1 MIIISDLKKILLN
14 MHNKLIRNFC
24 IIAHIDHGKSTLADR
39 LIEFTKGEKDEKA
52 QVLDTMD
59 LERERGITIKSQA
72 INLPFKNIKGDTY
85 NLNLIDTPG
94 HVDFASE
101 VSRSLRASDGAIL
114 LVDASQGIQ
123 AQTIANT
130 YLAID
135 FGLTIIPVINK
146 IDLPS
151 SQTELVTQE
160 LIGTF
165 GFKEDEILHCSAK
178 TGKGVQELL
187 ENIIDIIPP
196 PEGDI
201 NFTRALVFDSK
212 YDQYKGII
220 NYVRIFDGEIKAGDN
235 LKTFNSKNTFIA
247 SEVGIFTPEQTKKDS
262 LKMGEVG
269 FVYTGLKEFKTLP
282 VGETIS
288 NIGNEDIKPIIS
300 GAELKPKVF
309 AGMFPLDP
317 NDFLDL
323 DDALSKLQLNDASI
337 IYARETSQALGPGFR
352 CGFLGV
358 LHMEIIQERVE
369 REYGIEIIMTAPSV
383 EYKITLKNKDTKL
396 INNPSAVDLSEIDK
410 IEEPWIKATII
421 CPDKFI
427 GKMMDLLTSYRGTS
441 TNIEYLNTSTNE
453 SSINR
458 ILISCEIPLGEILV
472 GFYDQLKSA
481 TQGYGS
487 MDYEIIGFKISNLA
501 KVDILINQ
509 EKVDPLSTFITKE
522 KSYYYG
528 RDLVSKLK
536 ELIPRQLFEVPIQAA
551 IGSKIIARDTV
562 KALRKNVTAKCYGG
576 DITRKKKL
584 LSKQAEGK
592 KRLKKLGK
600 VEIPQEAFLSIL
612 NIDR

>member
-1 MIIISDLKKILLN
+1 MDAN
-14 MHNKLIRNFC
+14 LIRNFC

-39 LIEFTKGEKDEKA
+39 LIEFTKGEKEEKD

-72 INLPFKNIKGDTY
+72 ISLPYNADNGLTY

-101 VSRSLRASDGAIL
+101 VSRSLRSSDGAIL
-114 LVDASQGIQ
+114 LVDATQGIQ

-135 FGLTIIPVINK
+135 LGLNIIPVINK

-151 SQTELVTQE
+151 SQTKIVTEE
-160 LIGTF
+160 LISTF
-165 GFKEDEILHCSAK
+165 GFLEDEILHCSAK
-178 TGKGVQELL
+178 TGEGVQKLL
-187 ENIIDIIPP
+187 EQIIENIPAPTGESKI
-196 PEGDI
+196 
-201 NFTRALVFDSK
+201 TRALVFDSK

-235 LKTFNSKNTFIA
+235 LKTYNSQNNFMAT
-247 SEVGIFTPEQTKKDS
+247 EVGIFTPEQTKKQS
-262 LKMGEVG
+262 LKYGEVG
-269 FVYTGLKEFKTLP
+269 YIYTGLKEFKNLP
-282 VGETIS
+282 VGETIFNSENDNVEPLIS
-288 NIGNEDIKPIIS
+288 NQ
-300 GAELKPKVF
+300 ELKPKVF
-309 AGMFPLDP
+309 AGMFPLDA
-317 NDFLDL
+317 NDFIDL
-323 DDALSKLQLNDASI
+323 EEALSKLQLNDASVV
-337 IYARETSQALGPGFR
+337 YTRETSQALGPGFR

-369 REYGIEIIMTAPSV
+369 REYGIDIIMTAPSV
-383 EYKITLKNKDTKL
+383 EYKIKLKNKETIL
-396 INNPSAVDLSEIDK
+396 INNPSAVDLSEIEY
-410 IEEPWIKATII
+410 IEEPWIKSTII

-427 GKMMDLLTSYRGTS
+427 GKIMDLITSRRGTS
-441 TNIEYLNTSTNE
+441 SNIEYLNSTGNE
-453 SSINR
+453 SNISR
-458 ILISCEIPLGEILV
+458 VLISFEMPLGEILV
-472 GFYDQLKSA
+472 GFYDQLKSV

-487 MDYEIIGFKISNLA
+487 IDYEIIGFKKSNLA

-509 EKVDPLSTFITKE
+509 DKVDSLSTFISKE

-528 RDLVSKLK
+528 RELVSKLK

-551 IGSKIIARDTV
+551 IGSKVIARDNV

-584 LSKQAEGK
+584 LAKQAEGK
-592 KRLKKLGK
+592 KRLKKLGR

>member
-1 MIIISDLKKILLN
+1 MDQN
-14 MHNKLIRNFC
+14 LIRNFC

-39 LIEFTKGEKDEKA
+39 LIEFTKGKKDDKD
-52 QVLDTMD
+52 QILDTMD

-72 INLPFKNIKGDTY
+72 VSLPFTLDNNTIY

-101 VSRSLRASDGAIL
+101 VSRSLRSSDGAIL
-114 LVDASQGIQ
+114 LVDATQGIQ

-135 FGLTIIPVINK
+135 LGLTIIPVINK

-151 SQTELVTQE
+151 SQTKSVTEE
-160 LIGTF
+160 LISTF
-165 GFKEDEILHCSAK
+165 GFIEDEILHCSAK
-178 TGKGVQELL
+178 TGEGVKELL
-187 ENIIDIIPP
+187 ENIIKIIPP
-196 PEGDI
+196 PKGDPS
-201 NFTRALVFDSK
+201 FTRALVFDSK

-220 NYVRIFDGEIKAGDN
+220 NYVRIFDGEIKSGDN
-235 LKTFNSKNTFIA
+235 LRTFNSKNDFIA
-247 SEVGIFTPEQTKKDS
+247 NEVGIFTPEQTKKHS
-262 LKMGEVG
+262 LKYGQVG
-269 FVYTGLKEFKTLP
+269 YIYTGLKEFKTLP
-282 VGETIS
+282 VGETIFNINNENIEPLIS
-288 NIGNEDIKPIIS
+288 NQ
-300 GAELKPKVF
+300 ELKPKVF

-317 NDFLDL
+317 NDFIDL
-323 DDALSKLQLNDASI
+323 EEALSKLQLNDASI
-337 IYARETSQALGPGFR
+337 LYSRETSQALGPGFR

-358 LHMEIIQERVE
+358 LLMEIIQERVE

-383 EYKITLKNKDTKL
+383 EYKITLKNEKTIL
-396 INNPSAVDLSEIDK
+396 INNPSSVELADIES

-427 GKMMDLLTSYRGTS
+427 GKIMDLVTSRRGTS
-441 TNIEYLNTSTNE
+441 SNIEYLNTSENK
-453 SSINR
+453 SKINR
-458 ILISCEIPLGEILV
+458 ILISFEMPLGEILV
-472 GFYDQLKSA
+472 GFYDQLKSV

-487 MDYEIIGFKISNLA
+487 IDYEIIGFRKSNLA

-509 EKVDPLSTFITKE
+509 DKVDSLSTFISKD

-528 RDLVSKLK
+528 RELVSKLK

-551 IGSKIIARDTV
+551 IGSKIIARDNV

-584 LSKQAEGK
+584 LAKQAEGK
-592 KRLKKLGK
+592 KRLKKLGR

-612 NIDR
+612 NIDH

>member
-1 MIIISDLKKILLN
+1 MDSN
-14 MHNKLIRNFC
+14 LIRNFC

-39 LIEFTKGEKDEKA
+39 LIEFTKGKKEEKD

-72 INLPFKNIKGDTY
+72 ISLPYNADNGLTY

-101 VSRSLRASDGAIL
+101 VSRSLRSSDGAIL
-114 LVDASQGIQ
+114 LVDATQGIQ

-135 FGLTIIPVINK
+135 LGLNIIPVINK

-151 SQTELVTQE
+151 SQTKIVTEE
-160 LIGTF
+160 LISTF
-165 GFKEDEILHCSAK
+165 GFLEDEILHCSAK
-178 TGKGVQELL
+178 TGEGVQKLL
-187 ENIIDIIPP
+187 AQIIENIPAPTGESKI
-196 PEGDI
+196 
-201 NFTRALVFDSK
+201 TRALVFDSK

-235 LKTFNSKNTFIA
+235 LKTYNSQNDFMAT
-247 SEVGIFTPEQTKKDS
+247 EVGIFTPEQTKKQS
-262 LKMGEVG
+262 LKYGEVG
-269 FVYTGLKEFKTLP
+269 YIYTGLKEFKNLP
-282 VGETIS
+282 VGETIFNSENDNVEPLIS
-288 NIGNEDIKPIIS
+288 NQ
-300 GAELKPKVF
+300 ELKPKVF
-309 AGMFPLDP
+309 AGMFPLDA
-317 NDFLDL
+317 NDFIDL
-323 DDALSKLQLNDASI
+323 EEALSKLQLNDASVV
-337 IYARETSQALGPGFR
+337 YTRETSQALGPGFR

-369 REYGIEIIMTAPSV
+369 REYGIDIIMTAPSV
-383 EYKITLKNKDTKL
+383 EYKIKLKNKETIL
-396 INNPSAVDLSEIDK
+396 INNPSAVDLSEIEY
-410 IEEPWIKATII
+410 IEEPWIKSTII

-427 GKMMDLLTSYRGTS
+427 GKIMDLITSRRGTS
-441 TNIEYLNTSTNE
+441 SNIEYLNSTGNE
-453 SSINR
+453 SNISR
-458 ILISCEIPLGEILV
+458 VLISFEMPLGEILV
-472 GFYDQLKSA
+472 GFYDQLKSV

-487 MDYEIIGFKISNLA
+487 IDYEIIGFKKSNLA

-509 EKVDPLSTFITKE
+509 DKVDSLSTFISKE

-528 RDLVSKLK
+528 RELVSKLK

-551 IGSKIIARDTV
+551 IGSKVIARDNV

-584 LSKQAEGK
+584 LAKQAEGK
-592 KRLKKLGK
+592 KRLKKLGR

>member
-1 MIIISDLKKILLN
+1 MDQN
-14 MHNKLIRNFC
+14 LIRNFC

-39 LIEFTKGEKDEKA
+39 LIEFTKGEKDDKD
-52 QVLDTMD
+52 QILDTMD

-72 INLPFKNIKGDTY
+72 VSLPFNLDNKTTY

-101 VSRSLRASDGAIL
+101 VSRSLRSSDGAIL
-114 LVDASQGIQ
+114 LVDATQGIQ

-135 FGLTIIPVINK
+135 LGLTIIPVINK

-151 SQTELVTQE
+151 SQTKSVTEE
-160 LIGTF
+160 LISTF
-165 GFKEDEILHCSAK
+165 GFIEDEILHCSAK
-178 TGKGVQELL
+178 TGEGVKELL
-187 ENIIDIIPP
+187 ENIIKIIPP
-196 PEGDI
+196 PKGDPG
-201 NFTRALVFDSK
+201 FTRALVFDSK

-220 NYVRIFDGEIKAGDN
+220 NYVRIFDGEIKSGDN
-235 LKTFNSKNTFIA
+235 LRTFNSKNDFLA
-247 SEVGIFTPEQTKKDS
+247 NEVGIFTPEQTKKHS
-262 LKMGEVG
+262 LKYGQVG
-269 FVYTGLKEFKTLP
+269 YIYTGLKEFKTLP
-282 VGETIS
+282 VGETIFNLNNENIEPLIS
-288 NIGNEDIKPIIS
+288 NQ
-300 GAELKPKVF
+300 ELKPKVF

-317 NDFLDL
+317 NDFIDL
-323 DDALSKLQLNDASI
+323 EEALSKLQLNDASI
-337 IYARETSQALGPGFR
+337 LYSRETSQALGPGFR

-383 EYKITLKNKDTKL
+383 EYKITLKNEKTIL
-396 INNPSAVDLSEIDK
+396 INNPSSVELADIES

-427 GKMMDLLTSYRGTS
+427 GKIMDLVTSRRGTS
-441 TNIEYLNTSTNE
+441 SNIEYLNTSENK
-453 SSINR
+453 SKINR
-458 ILISCEIPLGEILV
+458 ILISFEMPLGEILV
-472 GFYDQLKSA
+472 GFYDQLKSV

-487 MDYEIIGFKISNLA
+487 IDYEIIGFRKSNLA

-509 EKVDPLSTFITKE
+509 DKVDSLSTFISKE

-528 RDLVSKLK
+528 RELVSKLK

-551 IGSKIIARDTV
+551 IGSKIIARDNV

-584 LSKQAEGK
+584 LAKQAEGK
-592 KRLKKLGK
+592 KRLKKLGR

-612 NIDR
+612 NIDH

>member
-1 MIIISDLKKILLN
+1 MDAN
-14 MHNKLIRNFC
+14 LIRNFC

-39 LIEFTKGEKDEKA
+39 LIEFTKGKKEEKD

-72 INLPFKNIKGDTY
+72 ISLPYNADNGLTY

-101 VSRSLRASDGAIL
+101 VSRSLRSSDGAIL
-114 LVDASQGIQ
+114 LVDATQGIQ

-135 FGLTIIPVINK
+135 LGLNIIPVINK

-151 SQTELVTQE
+151 SQTKIVTDE
-160 LIGTF
+160 LISTF
-165 GFKEDEILHCSAK
+165 GFLEDEIFHCSAK
-178 TGKGVQELL
+178 TGEGVQNLL
-187 ENIIDIIPP
+187 EQIIEKIPAP
-196 PEGDI
+196 TGESKI
-201 NFTRALVFDSK
+201 TRALVFDSK

-235 LKTFNSKNTFIA
+235 LKTYNSQNNFMAT
-247 SEVGIFTPEQTKKDS
+247 EVGIFTPEQTKKQS
-262 LKMGEVG
+262 LKYGEVG
-269 FVYTGLKEFKTLP
+269 YIYTGLKEFKNLP
-282 VGETIS
+282 VGETIFNSENDNVEPLIS
-288 NIGNEDIKPIIS
+288 NQ
-300 GAELKPKVF
+300 ELKPKVF
-309 AGMFPLDP
+309 AGMFPLDA
-317 NDFLDL
+317 NDFIDL
-323 DDALSKLQLNDASI
+323 EEALSKLQLNDASVV
-337 IYARETSQALGPGFR
+337 YTRETSQALGPGFR

-369 REYGIEIIMTAPSV
+369 REYGIDIIMTAPSV
-383 EYKITLKNKDTKL
+383 EYKIKLKNKETIL
-396 INNPSAVDLSEIDK
+396 INNPSAVDLSEIEY
-410 IEEPWIKATII
+410 IEEPWIKSTII

-427 GKMMDLLTSYRGTS
+427 GKIMDLITSRRGTS
-441 TNIEYLNTSTNE
+441 SNIEYLNSTGNE
-453 SSINR
+453 SNISR
-458 ILISCEIPLGEILV
+458 VLISFEMPLGEILV
-472 GFYDQLKSA
+472 GFYDQLKSV

-487 MDYEIIGFKISNLA
+487 IDYEIIGFKKSNLA

-509 EKVDPLSTFITKE
+509 DKVDSLSTFISKE

-528 RDLVSKLK
+528 RELVSKLK

-551 IGSKIIARDTV
+551 IGSKVIARDNV

-584 LSKQAEGK
+584 LAKQAEGK
-592 KRLKKLGK
+592 KRLKKLGR

>member
-1 MIIISDLKKILLN
+1 MDQN
-14 MHNKLIRNFC
+14 LIRNFC

-39 LIEFTKGEKDEKA
+39 LIEFTKGKKDDKD
-52 QVLDTMD
+52 QILDTMD

-72 INLPFKNIKGDTY
+72 VSLPFTLDNNTIY

-101 VSRSLRASDGAIL
+101 VSRSLRSSDGAIL
-114 LVDASQGIQ
+114 LVDATQGIQ

-135 FGLTIIPVINK
+135 LGLTIIPVINK

-151 SQTELVTQE
+151 SQTKSVTEE
-160 LIGTF
+160 LISTF
-165 GFKEDEILHCSAK
+165 GFIEDEILHCSAK
-178 TGKGVQELL
+178 TGEGVKELL
-187 ENIIDIIPP
+187 ENIIKIIPP
-196 PEGDI
+196 PKGDPS
-201 NFTRALVFDSK
+201 FTRALVFDSK

-220 NYVRIFDGEIKAGDN
+220 NYVRIFDGEIKSGDN
-235 LKTFNSKNTFIA
+235 LRTFNSKNDFIA
-247 SEVGIFTPEQTKKDS
+247 NEVGIFTPEQTKKHS
-262 LKMGEVG
+262 LKYGQVG
-269 FVYTGLKEFKTLP
+269 YIYTGLKEFKTLP
-282 VGETIS
+282 VGETIFNINNENIEPLIS
-288 NIGNEDIKPIIS
+288 NQ
-300 GAELKPKVF
+300 ELKPKVF

-317 NDFLDL
+317 NDFIDL
-323 DDALSKLQLNDASI
+323 EEALSKLQLNDASI
-337 IYARETSQALGPGFR
+337 LYSRETSQALGPGFR

-383 EYKITLKNKDTKL
+383 EYKITLKNEKTIL
-396 INNPSAVDLSEIDK
+396 INNPSSVELVDIES

-427 GKMMDLLTSYRGTS
+427 GKIMDLVTSRRGTS
-441 TNIEYLNTSTNE
+441 SNIEYLNTSENK
-453 SSINR
+453 SKINR
-458 ILISCEIPLGEILV
+458 ILISFEMPLGEILV
-472 GFYDQLKSA
+472 GFYDQLKSV

-487 MDYEIIGFKISNLA
+487 IDYEIIGFRKSNLA

-509 EKVDPLSTFITKE
+509 DKVDSLSTFISKD

-528 RDLVSKLK
+528 RELVSKLK

-551 IGSKIIARDTV
+551 IGSKIIARDNV

-584 LSKQAEGK
+584 LAKQAEGK
-592 KRLKKLGK
+592 KRLKKLGR

-612 NIDR
+612 NIDH

>member
-1 MIIISDLKKILLN
+1 MDAD
-14 MHNKLIRNFC
+14 LIRNFC

-39 LIEFTKGEKDEKA
+39 LIEFTKGEKEEKD

-72 INLPFKNIKGDTY
+72 ISLPYNADNGLTY

-101 VSRSLRASDGAIL
+101 VSRSLRSSDGAIL
-114 LVDASQGIQ
+114 LVDATQGIQ

-135 FGLTIIPVINK
+135 LGLNIIPVINK

-151 SQTELVTQE
+151 SQTKIVTDE
-160 LIGTF
+160 LISTF
-165 GFKEDEILHCSAK
+165 GFLEDEIFHCSAK
-178 TGKGVQELL
+178 TGEGVQNLL
-187 ENIIDIIPP
+187 EQIIENIPSP
-196 PEGDI
+196 KGESKT
-201 NFTRALVFDSK
+201 TRALVFDSK

-235 LKTFNSKNTFIA
+235 LKTYNSQNNFMAT
-247 SEVGIFTPEQTKKDS
+247 EVGIFTPEQTKKQS
-262 LKMGEVG
+262 LKYGEVG
-269 FVYTGLKEFKTLP
+269 YIYTGLKEFKNLP
-282 VGETIS
+282 VGETIFNSENDNVEPLIS
-288 NIGNEDIKPIIS
+288 NQ
-300 GAELKPKVF
+300 ELKPKVF
-309 AGMFPLDP
+309 AGMFPLDA
-317 NDFLDL
+317 NDFIDL
-323 DDALSKLQLNDASI
+323 EEALSKLQLNDASVV
-337 IYARETSQALGPGFR
+337 YTRETSQALGPGFR

-369 REYGIEIIMTAPSV
+369 REYGIDIIMTAPSV
-383 EYKITLKNKDTKL
+383 EYKIKLKNKETIL
-396 INNPSAVDLSEIDK
+396 INNPSAVDLSEIEY
-410 IEEPWIKATII
+410 IEEPWIKSTII

-427 GKMMDLLTSYRGTS
+427 GKIMDLITSRRGTS
-441 TNIEYLNTSTNE
+441 SNIEYLNSTGNE
-453 SSINR
+453 SNISR
-458 ILISCEIPLGEILV
+458 VLISFEMPLGEILV
-472 GFYDQLKSA
+472 GFYDQLKSV

-487 MDYEIIGFKISNLA
+487 IDYEIIGFKKSNLA

-509 EKVDPLSTFITKE
+509 DKVDSLSTFISKE

-528 RDLVSKLK
+528 RELVSKLK

-551 IGSKIIARDTV
+551 IGSKVIARDNV

-584 LSKQAEGK
+584 LAKQAEGK

>member
-1 MIIISDLKKILLN
+1 MDQN
-14 MHNKLIRNFC
+14 LIRNFC

-39 LIEFTKGEKDEKA
+39 LIEFTKGKKDDKD
-52 QVLDTMD
+52 QILDTMD

-72 INLPFKNIKGDTY
+72 VCLPFNSDNNTTY

-101 VSRSLRASDGAIL
+101 VSRSLRSSDGAIL
-114 LVDASQGIQ
+114 LVDATQGIQ

-135 FGLTIIPVINK
+135 LGLTIIPVINK

-151 SQTELVTQE
+151 SQTKSVTEE
-160 LIGTF
+160 LISTF
-165 GFKEDEILHCSAK
+165 GFVEDEILHCSAK
-178 TGKGVQELL
+178 TGEGVKELL
-187 ENIIDIIPP
+187 ENIIEIIPP
-196 PEGDI
+196 PKGDS

-220 NYVRIFDGEIKAGDN
+220 NYVRIFDGEIKSGDS
-235 LKTFNSKNTFIA
+235 LRTFNSKNDFLA
-247 SEVGIFTPEQTKKDS
+247 NEVGIFTPEQTKKDS
-262 LKMGEVG
+262 LKYGQVG
-269 FVYTGLKEFKTLP
+269 YIYTGLKEFKTLP
-282 VGETIS
+282 VGETIFNVNNENIEPLIS
-288 NIGNEDIKPIIS
+288 NQ
-300 GAELKPKVF
+300 ELKPKVF

-317 NDFLDL
+317 NDFIDL
-323 DDALSKLQLNDASI
+323 EEALSKLQLNDASI
-337 IYARETSQALGPGFR
+337 LYSRETSQALGPGFR
-352 CGFLGV
+352 CGFLGI
-358 LHMEIIQERVE
+358 LHMEIIQERIE

-383 EYKITLKNKDTKL
+383 EYKIKLKNEKTIL
-396 INNPSAVDLSEIDK
+396 INNPSSVELADIES

-427 GKMMDLLTSYRGTS
+427 GKIMDLIISRRGTS
-441 TNIEYLNTSTNE
+441 SNIEYLNTSENK
-453 SSINR
+453 SKINR
-458 ILISCEIPLGEILV
+458 ILISFEMPLGEILV
-472 GFYDQLKSA
+472 GFYDQLKSV

-487 MDYEIIGFKISNLA
+487 IDYEIIGFRKSNLA

-509 EKVDPLSTFITKE
+509 DKVDSLSTFISKE

-528 RDLVSKLK
+528 RELVSKLK

-551 IGSKIIARDTV
+551 IGSKIIARDNV

-584 LSKQAEGK
+584 LAKQAEGK
-592 KRLKKLGK
+592 KRLKKLGR

-612 NIDR
+612 NIDH

>member
-1 MIIISDLKKILLN
+1 MDQN
-14 MHNKLIRNFC
+14 LIRNFC

-39 LIEFTKGEKDEKA
+39 LIEFTKGKKDDKD
-52 QVLDTMD
+52 QILDTMD

-72 INLPFKNIKGDTY
+72 VSLPFTLDNNTIY

-101 VSRSLRASDGAIL
+101 VSRSLRSSDGAIL
-114 LVDASQGIQ
+114 LVDATQGIQ

-135 FGLTIIPVINK
+135 LGLTIIPVINK

-151 SQTELVTQE
+151 SQTKSVTEE
-160 LIGTF
+160 LISTF
-165 GFKEDEILHCSAK
+165 GFIEDEILHCSAK
-178 TGKGVQELL
+178 TGEGVKELL
-187 ENIIDIIPP
+187 ENIIKIIPP
-196 PEGDI
+196 PKGDPS
-201 NFTRALVFDSK
+201 FTRALVFDSK

-220 NYVRIFDGEIKAGDN
+220 NYVRIFDGEIKSGDN
-235 LKTFNSKNTFIA
+235 LRTFNSKNDFIA
-247 SEVGIFTPEQTKKDS
+247 NEVGIFTPEQTKKHS
-262 LKMGEVG
+262 LKYGQVG
-269 FVYTGLKEFKTLP
+269 YIYTGLKEFKTLP
-282 VGETIS
+282 VGETIFNINNENIEPLIS
-288 NIGNEDIKPIIS
+288 NQ
-300 GAELKPKVF
+300 ELKPKVF

-317 NDFLDL
+317 NDFIDL
-323 DDALSKLQLNDASI
+323 EEALSKLQLNDASI
-337 IYARETSQALGPGFR
+337 LYSRETSQALGPGFR

-369 REYGIEIIMTAPSV
+369 IEYGIEIIMTAPSV
-383 EYKITLKNKDTKL
+383 EYKITLKNEKTIL
-396 INNPSAVDLSEIDK
+396 INNPSSVELADIES

-427 GKMMDLLTSYRGTS
+427 GKIMDLVTSRRGTS
-441 TNIEYLNTSTNE
+441 SNIEYLNTSENK
-453 SSINR
+453 SKINR
-458 ILISCEIPLGEILV
+458 ILISFEMPLGEILV
-472 GFYDQLKSA
+472 GFYDQLKSV

-487 MDYEIIGFKISNLA
+487 IDYEIIGFRKSNLA

-509 EKVDPLSTFITKE
+509 DKVDSLSTFISKD

-528 RDLVSKLK
+528 RELVSKLK

-551 IGSKIIARDTV
+551 IGSKIIARDNV

-584 LSKQAEGK
+584 LAKQAEGK
-592 KRLKKLGK
+592 KRLKKLGR

-612 NIDR
+612 NIDH

>member
-1 MIIISDLKKILLN
+1 MDSN
-14 MHNKLIRNFC
+14 LIRNFC

-39 LIEFTKGEKDEKA
+39 LIEFTKGKKEEKD

-72 INLPFKNIKGDTY
+72 ISLPYNADNGLTY

-101 VSRSLRASDGAIL
+101 VSRSLRSSDGAIL
-114 LVDASQGIQ
+114 LVDATQGIQ

-135 FGLTIIPVINK
+135 LGLNIIPVINK

-151 SQTELVTQE
+151 SQTKIVTEE
-160 LIGTF
+160 LISTF
-165 GFKEDEILHCSAK
+165 GFLEDEILHCSAK
-178 TGKGVQELL
+178 TGEGVQKLL
-187 ENIIDIIPP
+187 AQIIENIPAPTGESKI
-196 PEGDI
+196 
-201 NFTRALVFDSK
+201 TRALVFDSK

-235 LKTFNSKNTFIA
+235 LKTYNSQNDFIA
-247 SEVGIFTPEQTKKDS
+247 TEVGIFTPEQTKKQS
-262 LKMGEVG
+262 LKYGEVG
-269 FVYTGLKEFKTLP
+269 YIYTGLKEFKNLP
-282 VGETIS
+282 VGETIFNSENDNVEPLIS
-288 NIGNEDIKPIIS
+288 NQ
-300 GAELKPKVF
+300 ELKPKVF
-309 AGMFPLDP
+309 AGMFPLDA
-317 NDFLDL
+317 NDFIDL
-323 DDALSKLQLNDASI
+323 EEALSKLQLNDASVV
-337 IYARETSQALGPGFR
+337 YTRETSQALGPGFR

-369 REYGIEIIMTAPSV
+369 REYGIDIIMTAPSV
-383 EYKITLKNKDTKL
+383 EYKIKLKNKETIL
-396 INNPSAVDLSEIDK
+396 INNPSAVDLSEIEY
-410 IEEPWIKATII
+410 IEEPWIKSTII

-427 GKMMDLLTSYRGTS
+427 GKIMDLITSRRGTS
-441 TNIEYLNTSTNE
+441 SNIEYLNSTGNE
-453 SSINR
+453 SNISR
-458 ILISCEIPLGEILV
+458 VLISFEMPLGEILV
-472 GFYDQLKSA
+472 GFYDQLKSV

-487 MDYEIIGFKISNLA
+487 IDYEIIGFKKSNLA

-509 EKVDPLSTFITKE
+509 DKVDSLSTFISKE

-528 RDLVSKLK
+528 RELVSKLK

-551 IGSKIIARDTV
+551 IGSKVIARDNV

-584 LSKQAEGK
+584 LAKQAEGK
-592 KRLKKLGK
+592 KRLKKLGR

>member
-1 MIIISDLKKILLN
+1 MDQN
-14 MHNKLIRNFC
+14 LIRNFC

-39 LIEFTKGEKDEKA
+39 LIEFTKGEKDDKD
-52 QVLDTMD
+52 QILDTMD

-72 INLPFKNIKGDTY
+72 VSLPFNLDNKTTY

-101 VSRSLRASDGAIL
+101 VSRSLRSSDGAIL
-114 LVDASQGIQ
+114 LVDATQGIQ

-135 FGLTIIPVINK
+135 LGLTIIPVINK

-151 SQTELVTQE
+151 SQTKSVTEE
-160 LIGTF
+160 LISTF
-165 GFKEDEILHCSAK
+165 GFIEDEILHCSAK
-178 TGKGVQELL
+178 TGEGVKELL
-187 ENIIDIIPP
+187 ENIIKIIPP
-196 PEGDI
+196 PKGDPG
-201 NFTRALVFDSK
+201 FTRALVFDSK

-220 NYVRIFDGEIKAGDN
+220 NYVRIFDGEIKSGDN
-235 LKTFNSKNTFIA
+235 LRTFNSKNDFIA
-247 SEVGIFTPEQTKKDS
+247 NEVGIFTPEQTKKHS
-262 LKMGEVG
+262 LKYGQVG
-269 FVYTGLKEFKTLP
+269 YIYTGLKEFKTLP
-282 VGETIS
+282 VGETIFNINNENIEPLIS
-288 NIGNEDIKPIIS
+288 NQ
-300 GAELKPKVF
+300 ELKPKVF

-317 NDFLDL
+317 NDFIDL
-323 DDALSKLQLNDASI
+323 EEALSKLQLNDASI
-337 IYARETSQALGPGFR
+337 LYSRETSQALGPGFR

-383 EYKITLKNKDTKL
+383 EYKITLKNEKTIL
-396 INNPSAVDLSEIDK
+396 INNPSSVELADIES

-427 GKMMDLLTSYRGTS
+427 GKIMDLVTSRRGTS
-441 TNIEYLNTSTNE
+441 SNIEYLNTSENK
-453 SSINR
+453 SKINR
-458 ILISCEIPLGEILV
+458 ILISFEMPLGEILV
-472 GFYDQLKSA
+472 GFYDQLKSV

-487 MDYEIIGFKISNLA
+487 IDYEIIGFRKSNLA

-509 EKVDPLSTFITKE
+509 DKVDSLSTFISKE

-528 RDLVSKLK
+528 RELVSKLK

-551 IGSKIIARDTV
+551 IGSKIIARDNV

-584 LSKQAEGK
+584 LAKQAEGK
-592 KRLKKLGK
+592 KRLKKLGR

-612 NIDR
+612 NIDH

>member
-1 MIIISDLKKILLN
+1 MDAN
-14 MHNKLIRNFC
+14 LIRNFC

-39 LIEFTKGEKDEKA
+39 LIEFTKGKKEEKD

-72 INLPFKNIKGDTY
+72 ISLPYNADNGLTY

-101 VSRSLRASDGAIL
+101 VSRSLRSSDGAIL
-114 LVDASQGIQ
+114 LVDATQGIQ

-135 FGLTIIPVINK
+135 LGLNIIPVINK

-151 SQTELVTQE
+151 SQTKIVTDE
-160 LIGTF
+160 LISTF
-165 GFKEDEILHCSAK
+165 GFLEDEILHCSAK
-178 TGKGVQELL
+178 TGEGVQNLL
-187 ENIIDIIPP
+187 EQIIENIPAPKGESKI
-196 PEGDI
+196 
-201 NFTRALVFDSK
+201 TRALVFDSK

-235 LKTFNSKNTFIA
+235 LKTYNSQNNFMAT
-247 SEVGIFTPEQTKKDS
+247 EVGIFTPEQTKKQS
-262 LKMGEVG
+262 LKYGEVG
-269 FVYTGLKEFKTLP
+269 YIYTGLKEFKNLP
-282 VGETIS
+282 VGETIFNSENDNVDPLIS
-288 NIGNEDIKPIIS
+288 NQ
-300 GAELKPKVF
+300 ELKPKVF
-309 AGMFPLDP
+309 AGMFPLDA
-317 NDFLDL
+317 NDFIDL
-323 DDALSKLQLNDASI
+323 EEALSKLQLNDASVV
-337 IYARETSQALGPGFR
+337 YTRETSQALGPGFR

-369 REYGIEIIMTAPSV
+369 REYGIDIIMTAPSV
-383 EYKITLKNKDTKL
+383 EYKIKLKNKETIL
-396 INNPSAVDLSEIDK
+396 INNPSAVDLSEIEY
-410 IEEPWIKATII
+410 IEEPWIKSTII

-427 GKMMDLLTSYRGTS
+427 GKIMDLITSRRGTS
-441 TNIEYLNTSTNE
+441 SNIEYLNSTGNE
-453 SSINR
+453 SNISR
-458 ILISCEIPLGEILV
+458 VLISFEMPLGEILV
-472 GFYDQLKSA
+472 GFYDQLKSV

-487 MDYEIIGFKISNLA
+487 IDYEIIGFKKSNLA

-509 EKVDPLSTFITKE
+509 DKVDSLSTFISKE

-528 RDLVSKLK
+528 RELVSKLK

-551 IGSKIIARDTV
+551 IGSKVIARDNV

-584 LSKQAEGK
+584 LAKQAEGK
-592 KRLKKLGK
+592 KRLKKLGR

>member
-1 MIIISDLKKILLN
+1 MDQN
-14 MHNKLIRNFC
+14 LIRNFC

-39 LIEFTKGEKDEKA
+39 LIEFTKGKKDDKD
-52 QVLDTMD
+52 QILDTMD

-72 INLPFKNIKGDTY
+72 VSLPFTLDNNTIY

-101 VSRSLRASDGAIL
+101 VSRSLRSSDGAIL
-114 LVDASQGIQ
+114 LVDATQGIQ

-135 FGLTIIPVINK
+135 LGLTIIPVINK

-151 SQTELVTQE
+151 SQTKSVTEE
-160 LIGTF
+160 LISTF
-165 GFKEDEILHCSAK
+165 GFIEDEILHCSAK
-178 TGKGVQELL
+178 TGEGVKELL
-187 ENIIDIIPP
+187 ENIIKIIPP
-196 PEGDI
+196 PKGDPS
-201 NFTRALVFDSK
+201 FTRALVFDSK

-220 NYVRIFDGEIKAGDN
+220 NYVRIFDGEIKSGDN
-235 LKTFNSKNTFIA
+235 LRTFNSKNDFIA
-247 SEVGIFTPEQTKKDS
+247 NEVGIFTPEQTKKHS
-262 LKMGEVG
+262 LKYGQVG
-269 FVYTGLKEFKTLP
+269 YIYTGLKEFKTLP
-282 VGETIS
+282 VGETIFNINNENIEPLIS
-288 NIGNEDIKPIIS
+288 NQ
-300 GAELKPKVF
+300 ELKPKVF

-317 NDFLDL
+317 NDFIDL
-323 DDALSKLQLNDASI
+323 EEALSKLQLNDASI
-337 IYARETSQALGPGFR
+337 LYSRETSQALGPGFR

-383 EYKITLKNKDTKL
+383 EYKITLKNEKTIL
-396 INNPSAVDLSEIDK
+396 INNPSSVELADIES

-427 GKMMDLLTSYRGTS
+427 GKIMDLVTSRRGTS
-441 TNIEYLNTSTNE
+441 SNIEYLNTSENK
-453 SSINR
+453 SKINR
-458 ILISCEIPLGEILV
+458 ILISFEMPLGEILV
-472 GFYDQLKSA
+472 GFYDQLKSV

-487 MDYEIIGFKISNLA
+487 IDYEIIGFRKSNLA

-509 EKVDPLSTFITKE
+509 DKVDSLSTFISKD

-528 RDLVSKLK
+528 RELVSKLK

-551 IGSKIIARDTV
+551 IGSKIIARDNV

-576 DITRKKKL
+576 DITRKRKL
-584 LSKQAEGK
+584 LEKQKKGK
-592 KRLKKLGK
+592 KRMKQIGA
-600 VEIPQEAFLSIL
+600 VELPQEAFLAIL
-612 NIDR
+612 KSDDD

>member
-1 MIIISDLKKILLN
+1 MDAN
-14 MHNKLIRNFC
+14 LIRNFC

-39 LIEFTKGEKDEKA
+39 LIEFTKGEKEEKD

-72 INLPFKNIKGDTY
+72 ISLPYNADNGLTY

-101 VSRSLRASDGAIL
+101 VSRSLRSSDGAIL
-114 LVDASQGIQ
+114 LVDATQGIQ

-135 FGLTIIPVINK
+135 LGLNIIPVINK

-151 SQTELVTQE
+151 SQTKIVTDE
-160 LIGTF
+160 LISTF
-165 GFKEDEILHCSAK
+165 GFLEDEIFHCSAK
-178 TGKGVQELL
+178 TGEGVQNLL
-187 ENIIDIIPP
+187 EQIIENIPAPTGESKI
-196 PEGDI
+196 
-201 NFTRALVFDSK
+201 TRALVFDSK

-235 LKTFNSKNTFIA
+235 LKTYNSQNNFMAT
-247 SEVGIFTPEQTKKDS
+247 EVGIFTPEQTKKQS
-262 LKMGEVG
+262 LKYGEVG
-269 FVYTGLKEFKTLP
+269 YIYTGLKEFKNLP
-282 VGETIS
+282 VGETIFNSENDNVEPLIS
-288 NIGNEDIKPIIS
+288 NQ
-300 GAELKPKVF
+300 ELKPKVF
-309 AGMFPLDP
+309 AGMFPLDA
-317 NDFLDL
+317 NDFIDL
-323 DDALSKLQLNDASI
+323 EEALSKLQLNDASVV
-337 IYARETSQALGPGFR
+337 YTRETSQALGPGFR

-369 REYGIEIIMTAPSV
+369 REYGIDIIMTAPSV
-383 EYKITLKNKDTKL
+383 EYKIKLKNKETIL
-396 INNPSAVDLSEIDK
+396 INNPSAVDLSEIEY
-410 IEEPWIKATII
+410 IEEPWIKSTII

-427 GKMMDLLTSYRGTS
+427 GKIMDLITSRRGTS
-441 TNIEYLNTSTNE
+441 SNIEYLNSTGNE
-453 SSINR
+453 SNISR
-458 ILISCEIPLGEILV
+458 VLISFEMPLGEILV
-472 GFYDQLKSA
+472 GFYDQLKSV

-487 MDYEIIGFKISNLA
+487 IDYEIIGFKKSNLA

-509 EKVDPLSTFITKE
+509 DKVDSLSTFISKE

-528 RDLVSKLK
+528 RELVSKLK

-551 IGSKIIARDTV
+551 IGSKVIARDNV

-584 LSKQAEGK
+584 LAKQAEGK
-592 KRLKKLGK
+592 KRLKKLGR

>member
-1 MIIISDLKKILLN
+1 MDQN
-14 MHNKLIRNFC
+14 LIRNFC

-39 LIEFTKGEKDEKA
+39 LIEFTKGKKDDKD
-52 QVLDTMD
+52 QILDTMD

-72 INLPFKNIKGDTY
+72 VSLPFTLDNNTIY

-101 VSRSLRASDGAIL
+101 VSRSLRSSDGAIL
-114 LVDASQGIQ
+114 LVDATQGIQ

-135 FGLTIIPVINK
+135 LGLTIIPVINK

-151 SQTELVTQE
+151 SQTKSVTEE
-160 LIGTF
+160 LISTF
-165 GFKEDEILHCSAK
+165 GFIEHEILHCSAK
-178 TGKGVQELL
+178 TGEGVKELL
-187 ENIIDIIPP
+187 ENIIKIIPP
-196 PEGDI
+196 PKGDPS
-201 NFTRALVFDSK
+201 FTRALVFDSK

-220 NYVRIFDGEIKAGDN
+220 NYVRIFDGEIKSGDN
-235 LKTFNSKNTFIA
+235 LRTFNSKNDFIA
-247 SEVGIFTPEQTKKDS
+247 NEVGIFTPEQTKKHS
-262 LKMGEVG
+262 LKYGQVG
-269 FVYTGLKEFKTLP
+269 YIYTGLKEFKTLP
-282 VGETIS
+282 VGETIFNINNENIEPLIS
-288 NIGNEDIKPIIS
+288 NQ
-300 GAELKPKVF
+300 ELKPKVF

-317 NDFLDL
+317 NDFIDL
-323 DDALSKLQLNDASI
+323 EEALSKLQLNDASI
-337 IYARETSQALGPGFR
+337 LYSRETSQALGPGFR

-383 EYKITLKNKDTKL
+383 EYKITLKNEKTIL
-396 INNPSAVDLSEIDK
+396 INNPSSVELADIES

-427 GKMMDLLTSYRGTS
+427 GKIMDLVTSRRGTS
-441 TNIEYLNTSTNE
+441 SNIEYLNTSENK
-453 SSINR
+453 SKINR
-458 ILISCEIPLGEILV
+458 ILISFEMPLGEILV
-472 GFYDQLKSA
+472 GFYDQLKSV

-487 MDYEIIGFKISNLA
+487 IDYEIIGFRKSNLA

-509 EKVDPLSTFITKE
+509 DKVDSLSTFISKD

-528 RDLVSKLK
+528 RELVSKLK

-551 IGSKIIARDTV
+551 IGSKIIARDNV

-584 LSKQAEGK
+584 LAKQAEGK
-592 KRLKKLGK
+592 KRLKKLGR

-612 NIDR
+612 NIDH

>member
-1 MIIISDLKKILLN
+1 MNAD
-14 MHNKLIRNFC
+14 LIRNFC

-39 LIEFTKGEKDEKA
+39 LIEFTKGKKEEKD

-72 INLPFKNIKGDTY
+72 ISLPYKSDSGLTY

-101 VSRSLRASDGAIL
+101 VSRSLRSSDGAIL
-114 LVDASQGIQ
+114 LVDATQGIQ

-135 FGLTIIPVINK
+135 LGLNIIPVINK

-151 SQTELVTQE
+151 SQTKIVTEE
-160 LIGTF
+160 LISTF
-165 GFKEDEILHCSAK
+165 GFMEDEIFHCSAK
-178 TGKGVQELL
+178 TGEGVTSLL
-187 ENIIDIIPP
+187 EKIIENIPSPQGESKI
-196 PEGDI
+196 
-201 NFTRALVFDSK
+201 TRALVFDSK

-235 LKTFNSKNTFIA
+235 LKTYNSKNNFIA
-247 SEVGIFTPEQTKKDS
+247 SEVGIFTPEQTKKES
-262 LKMGEVG
+262 LTYGEVG
-269 FVYTGLKEFKTLP
+269 YVYTGLKEFKNLP
-282 VGETIS
+282 VGETIFNSENDNIEPLIS
-288 NIGNEDIKPIIS
+288 NQ
-300 GAELKPKVF
+300 ELKPKVF
-309 AGMFPLDP
+309 AGMFPLDA
-317 NDFLDL
+317 NDFIDL
-323 DDALSKLQLNDASI
+323 EEALSKLQLNDASVV
-337 IYARETSQALGPGFR
+337 YTRETSQALGPGFR

-369 REYGIEIIMTAPSV
+369 REYGIDIIMTAPSV
-383 EYKITLKNKDTKL
+383 EYKIKLKNKETIL
-396 INNPSAVDLSEIDK
+396 INNPSAVDLSEIEY
-410 IEEPWIKATII
+410 IEEPWIKSTII

-427 GKMMDLLTSYRGTS
+427 GKIMDLITSRRGTS
-441 TNIEYLNTSTNE
+441 SNIEYLNSTGNE
-453 SSINR
+453 SNISR
-458 ILISCEIPLGEILV
+458 VLISFEMPLGEILV
-472 GFYDQLKSA
+472 GFYDQLKSV

-487 MDYEIIGFKISNLA
+487 IDYEIIGFKKSNLA

-509 EKVDPLSTFITKE
+509 DKVDSLSTFISKE

-528 RDLVSKLK
+528 RELVSKLK
-536 ELIPRQLFEVPIQAA
+536 DLIPRQLFEVPIQAA
-551 IGSKIIARDTV
+551 IGSKVIARDNV

-584 LSKQAEGK
+584 LAKQAEGK
-592 KRLKKLGK
+592 KRLKKLGR

>member
-1 MIIISDLKKILLN
+1 MDQN
-14 MHNKLIRNFC
+14 LIRNFC

-39 LIEFTKGEKDEKA
+39 LIEFTKGKKDDKD
-52 QVLDTMD
+52 QILDTMD

-72 INLPFKNIKGDTY
+72 VSLPFTLDNNTIY

-101 VSRSLRASDGAIL
+101 VSRSLRSSDGAIL
-114 LVDASQGIQ
+114 LVDATQGIQ

-130 YLAID
+130 YLAIEL
-135 FGLTIIPVINK
+135 GLTIIPVINK

-151 SQTELVTQE
+151 SQTKSVTEE
-160 LIGTF
+160 LISTF
-165 GFKEDEILHCSAK
+165 GFIEDEILHCSAK
-178 TGKGVQELL
+178 TGEGVKELL
-187 ENIIDIIPP
+187 QNIIKIIPP
-196 PEGDI
+196 PKGDPS
-201 NFTRALVFDSK
+201 FTRALVFDSK

-220 NYVRIFDGEIKAGDN
+220 NYVRIFDGEIKSGDN
-235 LKTFNSKNTFIA
+235 LRTFNSKNDFIA
-247 SEVGIFTPEQTKKDS
+247 NEVGIFTPEQTKKHS
-262 LKMGEVG
+262 LKYGQVG
-269 FVYTGLKEFKTLP
+269 YIYTGLKEFKTLP
-282 VGETIS
+282 VGETIFNINNENIEPLIS
-288 NIGNEDIKPIIS
+288 NQ
-300 GAELKPKVF
+300 ELKPKVF

-317 NDFLDL
+317 NDFIDL
-323 DDALSKLQLNDASI
+323 EEALSKLQLNDASI
-337 IYARETSQALGPGFR
+337 LYSRETSQALGPGFR

-383 EYKITLKNKDTKL
+383 EYKITLKNEKTIL
-396 INNPSAVDLSEIDK
+396 INNPSSVELADIES

-427 GKMMDLLTSYRGTS
+427 GKIMDLVTSRRGTS
-441 TNIEYLNTSTNE
+441 SNIEYLNTSENK
-453 SSINR
+453 SKINR
-458 ILISCEIPLGEILV
+458 ILISFEMPLGEILV
-472 GFYDQLKSA
+472 GFYDQLKSV

-487 MDYEIIGFKISNLA
+487 IDYEIIGFKKSNLA

-509 EKVDPLSTFITKE
+509 DKVDSLSTFISKD

-528 RDLVSKLK
+528 RELVSKLK

-551 IGSKIIARDTV
+551 IGSKIIARDNV

-584 LSKQAEGK
+584 LAKQAEGK
-592 KRLKKLGK
+592 KRLKKLGR

-612 NIDR
+612 NIDH

>member
-1 MIIISDLKKILLN
+1 MDAN
-14 MHNKLIRNFC
+14 LIRNFC

-39 LIEFTKGEKDEKA
+39 LIEFTKGKKEEKD

-72 INLPFKNIKGDTY
+72 ISLPYNADNGLTY

-101 VSRSLRASDGAIL
+101 VSRSLRSSDGAIL
-114 LVDASQGIQ
+114 LVDATQGIQ

-135 FGLTIIPVINK
+135 LGLNIIPVINK

-151 SQTELVTQE
+151 SQTKIVTDE
-160 LIGTF
+160 LISTF
-165 GFKEDEILHCSAK
+165 GFLENEIFHCSAK
-178 TGKGVQELL
+178 TGEGVQNLL
-187 ENIIDIIPP
+187 EQIIENIPAPTGESKI
-196 PEGDI
+196 
-201 NFTRALVFDSK
+201 TRALVFDSK

-235 LKTFNSKNTFIA
+235 LKTYNSQNNFMAT
-247 SEVGIFTPEQTKKDS
+247 EVGIFTPEQTKKQS
-262 LKMGEVG
+262 LKYGEVG
-269 FVYTGLKEFKTLP
+269 YIYTGLKEFKNLP
-282 VGETIS
+282 VGETIFNSENDNVEPLIS
-288 NIGNEDIKPIIS
+288 NQ
-300 GAELKPKVF
+300 ELKPKVF
-309 AGMFPLDP
+309 AGMFPLDA
-317 NDFLDL
+317 NDFIDL
-323 DDALSKLQLNDASI
+323 EEALSKLQLNDASVV
-337 IYARETSQALGPGFR
+337 YTRETSQALGPGFR

-369 REYGIEIIMTAPSV
+369 REYGIDIIMTAPSV
-383 EYKITLKNKDTKL
+383 EYKIKLKNKETIL
-396 INNPSAVDLSEIDK
+396 INNPSAVDLSEIEY
-410 IEEPWIKATII
+410 IEEPWIKSTII

-427 GKMMDLLTSYRGTS
+427 GKIMDLITSRRGTS
-441 TNIEYLNTSTNE
+441 SNIEYLNSTGNE
-453 SSINR
+453 SNISR
-458 ILISCEIPLGEILV
+458 VLISFEMALGEILV
-472 GFYDQLKSA
+472 GFYDQLKSV

-487 MDYEIIGFKISNLA
+487 IDYEIIGFKKSNLA

-509 EKVDPLSTFITKE
+509 DKVDSLSTFISKE

-528 RDLVSKLK
+528 RELVSKLK

-551 IGSKIIARDTV
+551 IGSKVIARDNV

-584 LSKQAEGK
+584 LAKQAEGK
-592 KRLKKLGK
+592 KRLKKLGR